1 MGEKISS
8 FSQPVGT
15 LPRAAQAMGRSG
27 DGPKRECP
35 VSPRVPQLPTTR
47 AVGPLV
53 SRVRPNSNLAAA
65 SCGRPHTPGC
75 LPTYRPRR
83 YACPLRRA
91 VPTTT
96 IPAQRRF
103 HLPGGMRA
111 HPPRICT
118 RNGLTPA
125 ASASAPGMGSP
136 GMGSPRRICPA
147 HLHRDRAA
155 VAMLKQSVNSSF
167 ETPLTHGILHERH
180 IFYSTFSTVTLQH
193 RIAHAESRHSPTSVL
208 GLCAA
213 PQTFILSHS
222 RDAASD
228 CRKTRRRAWPHL
240 RRSARLRSRTTE
252 RSCHQHERAFC
263 ATDRASQTQ
272 LKSLAVCQ
280 TTLPLEVATVAV
292 MFTSGAR

>member
-1 MGEKISS
+1 M
-8 FSQPVGT
+8 PT
-15 LPRAAQAMGRSG
+15 YLPTPAICVPTETRCAPNHHSRAAQ
-27 DGPKRECP
+27 
-35 VSPRVPQLPTTR
+35 VSSSWWNAGAP
-47 AVGPLV
+47 
-53 SRVRPNSNLAAA
+53 
-65 SCGRPHTPGC
+65 RPHPH
-75 LPTYRPRR
+75 
-83 YACPLRRA
+83 
-91 VPTTT
+91 
-96 IPAQRRF
+96 QEW
-103 HLPGGMRA
+103 A
-111 HPPRICT
+111 HPGRIRICT
-118 RNGLTPA
+118 GNGLT
-125 ASASAPGMGSP
+125 GNGLT
-136 GMGSPRRICPA
+136 PA